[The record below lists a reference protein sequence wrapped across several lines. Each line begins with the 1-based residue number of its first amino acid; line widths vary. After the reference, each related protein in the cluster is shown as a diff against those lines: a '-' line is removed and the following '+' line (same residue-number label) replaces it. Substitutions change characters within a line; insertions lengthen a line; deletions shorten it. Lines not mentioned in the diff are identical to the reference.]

1 MSTTNTI
8 IISIAAILVVSIIM
22 SAYVMIKLD
31 EKKDA
36 EKI

>member
-8 IISIAAILVVSIIM
+8 IISIAAVLVVSIIM
-22 SAYVMIKLD
+22 SAYVMIKVD

-36 EKI
+36 EKN

>member
-8 IISIAAILVVSIIM
+8 IISVAAVLVVSIIM

-31 EKKDA
+31 QKEDA
-36 EKI
+36 VKI